1 MVAYCIGSH
10 VKVFSEYFLFANIF
24 FFIINFFP
32 NFHFS
37 LFFLLFF
44 RSYLQSH
51 QTFTDS
57 KLAIIVHRDND
68 DENDDD
74 SDDDDDLFGNESGF
88 EDEKDVIDN
97 ANESLTVEEECWD

>member
-1 MVAYCIGSH
+1 MASFQNSKQLKTSKDCKCI
-10 VKVFSEYFLFANIF
+10 FLHSYIF
-24 FFIINFFP
+24 FSKFSF
-32 NFHFS
+32 FS

-44 RSYLQSH
+44 RSYLESH

-97 ANESLTVEEECWD
+97 ANESLTIEEECWD